1 MSNFAFAPK
10 IYINLINLLFP
21 ALGEQYNRVLLI
33 LIMVCYLV
41 VKRYRIKK
49 QVAASLRRSG
59 LFFPRENSE
68 ATFLYD

>member
-10 IYINLINLLFP
+10 IYINLISLLFR

-49 QVAASLRRSG
+49 QVAASLG
-59 LFFPRENSE
+59 QNWFVFPQGR
-68 ATFLYD
+68 F